1 MFNDANGTEL
11 KKVVIACG
19 YTDGRL
25 GINGLASLIS
35 LHYKLDPYEK
45 GILFLFCG
53 RRKDRC
59 KAILWEGDGFL
70 LLTKRLSNGR
80 FCWPA
85 NEEELRQLSPKQYR
99 NLMEGLE
106 IEGRIKESQP
116 KYVG

>member
-1 MFNDANGTEL
+1 MFNDADGGDF
-11 KKVVIACG
+11 KKVVVACG

-59 KAILWEGDGFL
+59 KGILWEGDGFL
-70 LLTKRLSNGR
+70 PPPPTASGR
-80 FCWPA
+80 TVPPSLHGPRSSA
-85 NEEELRQLSPKQYR
+85 P
-99 NLMEGLE
+99 
-106 IEGRIKESQP
+106 
-116 KYVG
+116 

>member
-1 MFNDANGTEL
+1 MFNDANGTEF

-70 LLTKRLSNGR
+70 KRALLLARKRGGAAAALPKAIQKPYGGIGNR
-80 FCWPA
+80 
-85 NEEELRQLSPKQYR
+85 RQD
-99 NLMEGLE
+99 
-106 IEGRIKESQP
+106 
-116 KYVG
+116 

>member
-1 MFNDANGTEL
+1 MFNDAKVTEF

-25 GINGLASLIS
+25 GINGLVSLIH
-35 LHYKLDPYEK
+35 LHYKEDPYEK
-45 GILFLFCG
+45 GTLFLFCG

-80 FCWPA
+80 FCWPG
-85 NEEELRQLSPKQYR
+85 NEEELRQLDSKQYQ
-99 NLMEGLE
+99 NLMEGFE
-106 IEGRIKESQP
+106 IEGRIKKKKP
-116 KYVG
+116 KYLG

>member
-1 MFNDANGTEL
+1 MFNDADGADF

-35 LHYKLDPYEK
+35 LHYRLDPYEK

-53 RRKDRC
+53 SKKDRC
-59 KAILWEGDGFL
+59 RAILWEGDGFL

-85 NEEELRQLSPKQYR
+85 DEEELRQLTPGQYR
-99 NLMEGLE
+99 NLMEGFS
-106 IEGRIKESQP
+106 IEGCIKESKQ
-116 KYVG
+116 KYIG

>member
-1 MFNDANGTEL
+1 MFNDAKGAEF

-25 GINGLASLIS
+25 GINGLSSLIS

-59 KAILWEGDGFL
+59 KAILWEG
-70 LLTKRLSNGR
+70 LSAH
-80 FCWPA
+80 FCGEW
-85 NEEELRQLSPKQYR
+85 LGYSISGCFVKKTC
-99 NLMEGLE
+99 G
-106 IEGRIKESQP
+106 
-116 KYVG
+116 

>member
-1 MFNDANGTEL
+1 MFNDANGTEF

-59 KAILWEGDGFL
+59 FVPVPEFTGLSLAGDL
-70 LLTKRLSNGR
+70 CER
-80 FCWPA
+80 A
-85 NEEELRQLSPKQYR
+85 
-99 NLMEGLE
+99 
-106 IEGRIKESQP
+106 ES
-116 KYVG
+116 

>member
-1 MFNDANGTEL
+1 M
-11 KKVVIACG
+11 VIACG

-45 GILFLFCG
+45 
-53 RRKDRC
+53 
-59 KAILWEGDGFL
+59 GDGFL

>member
-1 MFNDANGTEL
+1 MFNDANGTEF

-59 KAILWEGDGFL
+59 KARVSPADEKTFKRAL
-70 LLTKRLSNGR
+70 LLARKRGGAAAALPKAIQKPYGGIGNR
-80 FCWPA
+80 
-85 NEEELRQLSPKQYR
+85 RQD
-99 NLMEGLE
+99 
-106 IEGRIKESQP
+106 
-116 KYVG
+116 